1 MQTSQPSV
9 SDPATRAAELRARS
23 RTTAT
28 DLLKTVVS
36 LSTGAIAVIFAMLT
50 DQDTVIQPG
59 DQALAILLAVVFFV
73 AAVFAGLCGWLAN
86 SQRYY
91 QESLAVAQESLPK
104 KERNSAY
111 ERWSRLLKAVQ
122 LACFFAF
129 PIFFWLGVVFAGWYI
144 LLRTPI

>member
-9 SDPATRAAELRARS
+9 SDPNTRVAELRARS

-50 DQDTVIQPG
+50 DHDTDIQPG
-59 DQALAILLAVVFFV
+59 EQALAILLAVICFV

-86 SQRYY
+86 SRRYY
-91 QESLAVAQESLPK
+91 QESLAVEQESLSGKDRNPAH
-104 KERNSAY
+104 ERRSQ
-111 ERWSRLLKAVQ
+111 LLKAVQ
-122 LACFFAF
+122 LACFFAL
-129 PIFFWLGVVFAGWYI
+129 PIFFWLGVVFTGWYI